1 MGRETLVTDRIVPK
15 SGGTLAIGSGPG
27 STFTPTGDLVMGA
40 SKGIAISSG
49 GITGDQ
55 LAMWEVPGVDTRL
68 NLTGRGTQLN
78 VFGTPRFRR
87 INFTYAH
94 FSVANT
100 TAFIDYPIDD
110 FVSISPDDPWVVEDV
125 FIRKITNFTGG
136 GVTAVE
142 LTAGDAAS
150 AVGYVPA
157 GQVDLFSGAPDVQG
171 DAAAERGGYIST
183 YGACKVQPDQ
193 AANNFRITL
202 NSTTANL
209 DQLTAGEASVY
220 VRFYTLP
227 QD

>member
-1 MGRETLVTDRIVPK
+1 MGRETLVTDRLVPK

-27 STFTPTGDLVMGA
+27 STFTPTGSLIMGA
-40 SKGIAISSG
+40 SQGIDISDG
-49 GITGDQ
+49 GIVGDEF
-55 LAMWEVPGVDTRL
+55 AMWEVPGVDTRL

-94 FSVANT
+94 FAFAST
-100 TAFIDYPIDD
+100 TGFIDYPIDD

-125 FIRKITNFTGG
+125 FIRKIANFTGG

-142 LTAGDAAS
+142 LTAGDS
-150 AVGYVPA
+150 TSTGGYVIA

-171 DAAAERGGYIST
+171 DSAVERGGYIST
-183 YGACKVQPDQ
+183 YGSCKVQPNQ
-193 AANNFRITL
+193 VANFFRITL
-202 NSTTANL
+202 TSTTANL
-209 DQLTAGEASVY
+209 DQLGAGEASVY
-220 VRFYTLP
+220 ARFYTLP